1 MHSYVR
7 FNRGLAR
14 QYDRWMVA
22 MHYANQTQRM
32 YRKVVRQYV
41 EFIGKRSI
49 ATAHHTDIRNY
60 IARVSENGASLNAVY
75 RDLGV
80 LRQFYDFLNLGG
92 VVSYVAPRYV
102 RLRRPWGN
110 SLRPLT
116 ESQVQ
121 RVISVARTLRE
132 RALVEFLYATGCR
145 LSEARC
151 LKVEYIDF
159 PSKSAEV
166 IGKLGKIRTVL
177 LTESASDALRAYI
190 ADRKTGFVFR
200 EDLPVQKGC
209 LYLQDGQWKSKWA
222 SYAGPDGVR
231 THYTKCLGPIEQ
243 LSHEAAKK
251 KHEENIASLS
261 LVRPPRNY
269 ALSAMTI
276 REIIVQMASRAG
288 LKNVTPHTFRRT
300 FATHLYDH
308 GASVEVIKA
317 LMGHVWLQT
326 TMVYARVGPDRV
338 AKVFEQCHPRRQL
351 NDQQASK

>member
-14 QYDRWMVA
+14 QYDRWMIA
-22 MHYANQTQRM
+22 MHYAKQTQRM
-32 YRKVVRQYV
+32 YRKIVSQYI
-41 EFIGKRSI
+41 EFVGKRSI
-49 ATAHHTDIRNY
+49 ATARHTDIRNY

-102 RLRRPWGN
+102 RLRRPWRN

-121 RVISVARTLRE
+121 RVISAARTLRE
-132 RALVEFLYATGCR
+132 RALVEFLYATGSR

-151 LKVEYIDF
+151 LKIEYIDF
-159 PSKSAEV
+159 ASKSVQV
-166 IGKLGKIRTVL
+166 IGKLRKIRTVL

-190 ADRKTGFVFR
+190 ADRKSGFVFR

-209 LYLQDGQWKSKWA
+209 LHLQDGQWKSKWA
-222 SYAGPDGVR
+222 NYAGPNGIR
-231 THYTKCLGPIEQ
+231 TQNTKCLGTIEQ
-243 LSHEAAKK
+243 LSPEAAKK
-251 KHEENIASLS
+251 KHEEHIASLN
-261 LVRPPRNY
+261 LVRPSRSYP
-269 ALSAMTI
+269 LSAMTI
-276 REIIVQMASRAG
+276 REMIVQMASRAG

-326 TMVYARVGPDRV
+326 TMVYARVGPDRM
-338 AKVFEQCHPRRQL
+338 AKVFERCHPR
-351 NDQQASK
+351 A

>member
-14 QYDRWMVA
+14 QYNRWMLA
-22 MHYANQTQRM
+22 MHYAKQTQRM
-32 YRKVVRQYV
+32 YRKVIHQYI
-41 EFIGKRSI
+41 EFVGRRSI
-49 ATAHHTDIRNY
+49 ATASHTDIRNF
-60 IARVSENGASLNAVY
+60 IAHASENGASINGVY

-92 VVSYVAPRYV
+92 VVNYVAPRYV

-121 RVISVARTLRE
+121 RVISAARTLRE

-145 LSEARC
+145 LSEARH

-159 PSKSAEV
+159 PSKSVQV

-177 LTESASDALRAYI
+177 LTETASDALRAYI
-190 ADRKTGFVFR
+190 ADRKSGFVFR
-200 EDLPVQKGC
+200 EDLPAQKGC
-209 LYLQDGQWKSKWA
+209 LYSCDGQWKSKW
-222 SYAGPDGVR
+222 SDYRGDGIR
-231 THYTKCLGPIEQ
+231 TQNTKCLGAIGQ

-251 KHEENIASLS
+251 KHEEHIASLN

-326 TMVYARVGPDRV
+326 TMVYARIGPDRV
-338 AKVFEQCHPRRQL
+338 AKVFEQCHPRGQL
-351 NDQQASK
+351 NEQQASK